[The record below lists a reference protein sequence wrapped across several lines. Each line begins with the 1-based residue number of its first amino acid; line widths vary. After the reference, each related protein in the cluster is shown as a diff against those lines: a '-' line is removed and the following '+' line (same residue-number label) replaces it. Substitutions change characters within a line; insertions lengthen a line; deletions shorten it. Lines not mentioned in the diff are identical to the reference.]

1 MMQMN
6 GSNSSRNSRKMNV
19 GRGSS
24 EQDFGGDRMRNFR
37 TSSVEQGWKEVKD
50 ASVSLVNVGS
60 SAVEVSSRT
69 ALTLSWKNPDSVSAE
84 MSDVEGGMTRSFRW
98 RLLSTD
104 HSFLEFPALE
114 AIFAFQKLSS
124 FRSSRFRFRSIS
136 RIHAMQSISER
147 VRLYR
152 LSHILTSFRG
162 PAVVVVPRCQWSIPD
177 RDVFNWEVFIDD
189 SP

>member
-1 MMQMN
+1 M
-6 GSNSSRNSRKMNV
+6 
-19 GRGSS
+19 
-24 EQDFGGDRMRNFR
+24 
-37 TSSVEQGWKEVKD
+37 KD
-50 ASVSLVNVGS
+50 ASVSLVKVGS

-114 AIFAFQKLSS
+114 AIFAFQKLKSS
-124 FRSSRFRFRSIS
+124 FRSSRFHFRSIS
-136 RIHAMQSISER
+136 RIHAMQSISVR

-152 LSHILTSFRG
+152 LSHIMTLRFALLQSLSYHGVSGR
-162 PAVVVVPRCQWSIPD
+162 SIPD
-177 RDVFNWEVFIDD
+177 RDIFHREVFIDD
-189 SP
+189 SILYII